1 MDYINSSE
9 IMVDLYNTI
18 LHTFQGDKQAIFKPQ
33 VYFCNYLVNQGY
45 SSPVWEYL
53 IICWLRKE
61 AISIIRRQYVL

>member
-1 MDYINSSE
+1 MDYINSRK

-33 VYFCNYLVNQGY
+33 VYFYNYLVNQGY

-53 IICWLRKE
+53 IIC
-61 AISIIRRQYVL
+61 